1 MRADLL
7 PELLA
12 TSEGQEAEAIL
23 RACVHCGLCTATCP
37 SYQVLG
43 NELDSPRGRIYL
55 LKEALEG
62 AEVSDISLQHL
73 DSCLGCRACETTCPS
88 GVQYHR
94 LFDIGQSYIEAKLGR
109 SWRHTL
115 PRRLLRQLMLSRALF
130 TSLMRLGQWFRPL
143 LPLFL
148 RAQVPP
154 LRPPLPQVAAT
165 QERKAILFE
174 GCVQPGLSPRTN
186 EAASLVMNRLGI
198 ESWSAVARGEL
209 CCGALSY
216 HGGNRGEGLQ
226 FARSNIDAW
235 TGLLDAGAESIVFT
249 ASGCGAFV
257 QDYPQMLGKIRIMP
271 LPHSA

>member
-12 TSEGQEAEAIL
+12 TAEGQEAEAIL

-88 GVQYHR
+88 GVEYHR

-109 SWRHTL
+109 GWRYTL
-115 PRRLLRQLMLSRALF
+115 PRWTLRQLMLSRTLF

-143 LPLFL
+143 LPSFL

-154 LRPPLPQVAAT
+154 LRPSLPKVAAT

-198 ESWSAVARGEL
+198 ESCSAVARGER

-216 HGGNRGEGLQ
+216 HGGDRGEGLE

-235 TGLLDAGAESIVFT
+235 TSLLDAGAESIVFT
-249 ASGCGAFV
+249 ASGCSAFV
-257 QDYPQMLGKIRIMP
+257 
-271 LPHSA
+271 